1 MVRIFRHY
9 VPGSFLLLG
18 VAEFFI
24 LFASVYLAIEI
35 RFTNSFIEAEG
46 MYETLMFKAILF
58 AILLQLSMTSMGL
71 YWRNLREGKIWGFLF
86 RISASF
92 MLGIVLLSLL
102 FYAIPDLIIG
112 RGAFGIALL
121 SAFAGILLARL
132 IHYVFSDH
140 EAMKRRI
147 LILGAGRSAQQLDN
161 LRRKSDWRGF
171 QLIGY
176 IHVRGEHDLV
186 DSKKI
191 LSAEKSLVDIVE
203 EHEVDEIVVA
213 IDDRRKSFPVDE
225 ILECKMNGIVVIDI
239 ATFFERQTGKIKL
252 ESLHPSSM
260 IFSDGF
266 THAILENYSKRIF
279 DVVVSLLL
287 LAISWPVILLAALS
301 ILIESRGKG
310 PVLYR
315 QERVGK
321 DGVIFNVLKFRSMSV
336 DAEKDGKPQWAQ
348 KNDSRVTKNG
358 RVIRLLRIDE
368 LPQLL
373 NVLKG
378 EMSFVGPR
386 PERPQFVEQL
396 SQIIPFYNL
405 RNRVNPGI
413 TGWAQISY
421 SYGSSDR
428 DAIEKLQY
436 DLYYIKNYSLLFDLM
451 ILFQTAHTVLWGK
464 GAR

>member
-1 MVRIFRHY
+1 MIRVFRHY
-9 VPGSFLLLG
+9 IPASFLLLG
-18 VAEFFI
+18 IAEFFV
-24 LFASVYLAIEI
+24 LFASVYIAIEL
-35 RFTNSFIEAEG
+35 RFNQSFIESEQ
-46 MYETLMFKAILF
+46 MYDSLMFKAFLF
-58 AILLQLSMTSMGL
+58 AVVLQSCMTTMGL
-71 YWRNLREGKIWGFLF
+71 YWRNLREGNVWGFLF
-86 RISASF
+86 RVTAGF
-92 MLGIVLLSLL
+92 FLGVVILSLL
-102 FYAIPDLIIG
+102 FYAFPELIIG
-112 RGAFGIALL
+112 RGALGIALL
-121 SAFAGILLARL
+121 SSYVGILVARF
-132 IHYVFSDH
+132 IHYTFSDH
-140 EAMKRRI
+140 EAMKRRV
-147 LILGAGRSAQQLDN
+147 LILGAGKSAQQLDN
-161 LRRKSDWRGF
+161 LRRKADWHGF
-171 QLIGY
+171 LLIGY
-176 IHVRGEHDLV
+176 MHVRGEHDLV
-186 DSKKI
+186 DKEKI
-191 LSAEKSLVDIVE
+191 LSTEKSLVDIVE
-203 EHEVDEIVVA
+203 EYEVDEIVVA

-225 ILECKMNGIVVIDI
+225 ILECKMRGVMVADI

-252 ESLHPSSM
+252 ETLHPSSM

-266 THAILENYSKRIF
+266 THAVLKNYSKRIF
-279 DVVVSLLL
+279 DVSASLML
-287 LAISWPVILLAALS
+287 LALVWPIMILTAAS
-301 ILIESRGKG
+301 ILIESKGKG
-310 PVLYR
+310 PVLYK

-321 DGVIFNVLKFRSMSV
+321 RGVLFNVLKFRSMHI

-348 KNDSRVTKNG
+348 KNDSRITKNG

-396 SQIIPFYNL
+396 SKIIPFYNL

-436 DLYYIKNYSLLFDLM
+436 DLYYIKNYSLIFDLM
-451 ILFQTAHTVLWGK
+451 ILFQTAHTVLWGR